1 MAFRLVSASR
11 TLHRPVL
18 GIQARAT
25 ASFPIP
31 SPPRFRTM
39 ATAEAQKYE
48 WLVVVPDKPGM
59 QAKRLEI
66 RP

>member
-1 MAFRLVSASR
+1 MALRLAAAPR
-11 TLHRPVL
+11 TLLRPAL
-18 GIQARAT
+18 AIQQRNQV
-25 ASFPIP
+25 SFPIVSP
-31 SPPRFRTM
+31 SRFRTM
-39 ATAEAQKYE
+39 ATETKKYE